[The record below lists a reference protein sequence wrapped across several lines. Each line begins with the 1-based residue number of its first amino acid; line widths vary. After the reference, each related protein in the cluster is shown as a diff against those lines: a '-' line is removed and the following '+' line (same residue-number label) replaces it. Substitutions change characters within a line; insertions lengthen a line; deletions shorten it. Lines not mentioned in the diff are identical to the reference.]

1 MTIGKEVLILK
12 SRISELKQRCRDNDR
27 RADNYIRTI
36 REIID
41 PLSVID
47 DDFTALEMDKA
58 LMAVTDLHTLWEK
71 QKELKL
77 QISKIEKELNV

>member
-41 PLSVID
+41 PLSMID
-47 DDFTALEMDKA
+47 EDFTALEMDKA
-58 LMAVTDLHTLWEK
+58 LVAVTDLHTLWEK
-71 QKELKL
+71 QKEFKL
-77 QISKIEKELNV
+77 QISKIEKELNG